1 LIKVKK
7 LKKLKSLPFYKLF
20 MMDQKDAALRNT
32 NGISG
37 RGNNRKQNLPLKLQE
52 NTYTNHL

>member
-1 LIKVKK
+1 LIEVKK
-7 LKKLKSLPFYKLF
+7 FKKLKSLPFYKLF

-37 RGNNRKQNLPLKLQE
+37 RGNNGKQNLPLKLQE